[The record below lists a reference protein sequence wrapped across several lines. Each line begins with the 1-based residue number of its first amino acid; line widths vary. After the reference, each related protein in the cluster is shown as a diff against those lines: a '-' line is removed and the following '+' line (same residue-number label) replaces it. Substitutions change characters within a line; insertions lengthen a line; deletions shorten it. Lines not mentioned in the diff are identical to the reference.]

1 MNWEIVATFDNALA
15 AEMATSMLES
25 QGVTTFISAGKGST
39 SSLPFGET
47 RRRDLSQFD
56 LFVPAKSYDRARF
69 LLDQESLAPPT
80 DESIAEAVA
89 ASREI
94 AAQLAADPEP
104 FDETPTDLEVDR
116 ISKATVFALLF
127 PPLQIYTLARLWRL
141 RRANPSVR
149 ASDRWK
155 IGLAYAL
162 SLPLWFVVIVPAV
175 ILVGHFVENPAESG
189 WRSERFGGF
198 GDAALTIDLPGQYRY
213 NLMDEKTVLGPA
225 RVRFFDTSEA
235 GPTLS
240 VSIFELPKERAP
252 DDPRAALKQFVDY
265 ETRADYK
272 VRSIAPIAFG
282 GYPSF
287 EVESSSPRERVR
299 RQRYVLID
307 HHILVLSADARQADR
322 QNVAVERFFS
332 TARLQ

>member
-1 MNWEIVATFDNALA
+1 MNWEIVATFDNAIA
-15 AEMATSMLES
+15 AEMAKNMLES
-25 QGVTTFISAGKGST
+25 QGVTMFISAGESST
-39 SSLPFGET
+39 SSLPFGEA
-47 RRRDLSQFD
+47 RRRGLSQFD
-56 LFVPAKSYDRARF
+56 LFVPAISSDRARF
-69 LLDQESLAPPT
+69 LLDQESLSPPT

-89 ASREI
+89 ASPEI

-116 ISKATVFALLF
+116 ILKATVFAMLF

-141 RRANPSVR
+141 RRASPPVR
-149 ASDRWK
+149 SSDRWK

-162 SLPLWFVVIVPAV
+162 SLPLWFVVVVPAV
-175 ILVGHFVENPAESG
+175 LLVGYFVENSAESG
-189 WRSERFGGF
+189 WRSERFAGF

-225 RVRFFDTSEA
+225 KLRLFDTSEA

-240 VSIFELPKERAP
+240 VSIFELSQGRAP
-252 DDPRAALKQFVDY
+252 DDAHAALKQFVDN
-265 ETRADYK
+265 EARADYK
-272 VRSIAPIAFG
+272 VRSIAPNAFD

-322 QNVAVERFFS
+322 ENAAVQRFFS